1 MPRRNPQPGEMP
13 PHREDEAARKRD
25 AARQRPAHYQDRPRP
40 RRRLAARGRDKGR
53 SGSESNR

>member
-13 PHREDEAARKRD
+13 PHRQDEAVREGD
-25 AARQRPAHYQDRPRP
+25 AARQQEAQEEGRPHPDKRPDRQ
-40 RRRLAARGRDKGR
+40 GRDKGR

>member
-25 AARQRPAHYQDRPRP
+25 AARQQEAQEEERPRTS
-40 RRRLAARGRDKGR
+40 RRLDERGRDTGR